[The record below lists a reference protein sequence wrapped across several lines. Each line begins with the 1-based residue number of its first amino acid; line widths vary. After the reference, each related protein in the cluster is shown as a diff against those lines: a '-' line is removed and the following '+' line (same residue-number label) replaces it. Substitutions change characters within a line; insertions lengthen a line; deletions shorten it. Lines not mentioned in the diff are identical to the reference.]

1 MKMEMRIYM
10 AELIKDRYSPS
21 FFNQFIKILKSAY
34 PDFDENQFLT
44 FIYND
49 EWEQREF
56 KQRIRHITLA
66 LRESLPQPYDSSIE
80 ILLTIAPQ
88 CKGVEYLFFPDFVEV
103 YGLDH
108 WETSMFALE
117 QFTKYSSSEFAVRLF
132 ILKDQSKMMIQMQQ
146 WALDKDEHIRRLASE
161 GCRPR
166 LPWAPALTALKEDP
180 TPILPILETLKE
192 DPSLYVRKSVANN
205 LNDISKD
212 HPNLLKQIVREW
224 RGKHPHT
231 DWILKHASRSLLKK
245 GDVETLQL
253 FGYTS
258 AANIGVTNFTL
269 SCDQLSLGETL
280 TFSFDVIKESIES
293 QNLRIEYGIDF
304 MKANGKQARK
314 IFHLSQKTYPSG
326 TTRLTREHVFKNLS
340 TRKHYEGLHGLAILI
355 NGEEKA
361 KSEFILR
368 VK

>member
-1 MKMEMRIYM
+1 MEMRIYM

-34 PDFDENQFLT
+34 PGFDENQFLT
-44 FIYND
+44 FIYDD

-56 KQRIRHITLA
+56 KQRIRHVSVA
-66 LRESLPQPYDSSIE
+66 LRESLPQSYDSSIE
-80 ILLTIAPQ
+80 ILLSIAPQ

-103 YGLDH
+103 FGLDN
-108 WETSMFALE
+108 WETSILALE
-117 QFTKYSSSEFAVRLF
+117 QFTKYSSSEFAVRPF
-132 ILKDQSKMMIQMQQ
+132 ILKNQPKMMNQMQH
-146 WALDKDEHIRRLASE
+146 WALDEDEHIRRLASE

-166 LPWAPALTALKEDP
+166 LPWAPVLTALKKDP
-180 TPILPILETLKE
+180 TPILPILEKLKD

-224 RGKHPHT
+224 RGQHPHT

-245 GDVETLQL
+245 GDVEILQL
-253 FGYTS
+253 FGYSS
-258 AANIGVTNFTL
+258 AANIGVQNFTL
-269 SCDQLSLGETL
+269 SCDQLPLGEIL
-280 TFSFDVIKESIES
+280 TFSFDVINESFES

-314 IFHLSQKTYPSG
+314 IFHLSQKTYSCG
-326 TTRLTREHVFKNLS
+326 TTHLTREHVFKNLT
-340 TRKHYEGLHGLAILI
+340 TRKHYEGLHGLVILI

-368 VK
+368 VKED

>member
-1 MKMEMRIYM
+1 M

-34 PDFDENQFLT
+34 PAFDENQFLT
-44 FIYND
+44 FIYNG
-49 EWEQREF
+49 EWEQLEF

-66 LRESLPQPYDSSIE
+66 LRESLPQPYDTSIE
-80 ILLTIAPQ
+80 ILLTIAPK

-108 WETSMFALE
+108 WETSIIALE
-117 QFTKYSSSEFAVRLF
+117 QFTKYSSSEFAVRPF
-132 ILKDQSKMMIQMQQ
+132 ILKDETEMMIQMQQ
-146 WALDKDEHIRRLASE
+146 WAFDEDEHIRRLASE

-166 LPWAPALTALKEDP
+166 LPWAPVLTTLKEDP
-180 TPILPILETLKE
+180 TPILPILKTLKE

-245 GDVETLQL
+245 GDVEILQL

-258 AANIGVTNFTL
+258 AANIGVQNFTL

-280 TFSFDVIKESIES
+280 TFSFDIITESIES

-304 MKANGKQARK
+304 MKANGKQTRK

-326 TTRLTREHVFKNLS
+326 TTHLTREHVFKNLT
-340 TRKHYEGLHGLAILI
+340 TRKHYEGVHGICILV
-355 NGEEKA
+355 NGEEKV
-361 KSEFILR
+361 KDEFNLIM
-368 VK
+368 K

>member
-1 MKMEMRIYM
+1 MRIYM

-34 PDFDENQFLT
+34 PSFDENQFLT
-44 FIYND
+44 FIYDD

-56 KQRIRHITLA
+56 KQRIRHVSVA
-66 LRESLPQPYDSSIE
+66 LRESLPQSYDSSIE
-80 ILLTIAPQ
+80 ILLSIAPQ

-103 YGLDH
+103 FGLDN
-108 WETSMFALE
+108 WETSIFALE
-117 QFTKYSSSEFAVRLF
+117 QFTKYSSSEFAVRPF
-132 ILKDQSKMMIQMQQ
+132 ILKNQPKMMNQMQH
-146 WALDKDEHIRRLASE
+146 WALDEDEHIRRLASE

-166 LPWAPALTALKEDP
+166 LPWAPVLTALKKDP
-180 TPILPILETLKE
+180 TPILPILEKLKD

-224 RGKHPHT
+224 RGQHPHT

-245 GDVETLQL
+245 GDVEILQL
-253 FGYTS
+253 FGYSS
-258 AANIGVTNFTL
+258 AANIGVQNFTL
-269 SCDQLSLGETL
+269 SCDQLSLGEIL
-280 TFSFDVIKESIES
+280 TFSFDVINESFES

-314 IFHLSQKTYPSG
+314 IFHLSQKTYSCG
-326 TTRLTREHVFKNLS
+326 TTHLTREHLFKNLT
-340 TRKHYEGLHGLAILI
+340 TRKHYEGLHGLVILI

-368 VK
+368 VKED

>member
-1 MKMEMRIYM
+1 M

-21 FFNQFIKILKSAY
+21 FFNQFIKILKSTY
-34 PDFDENQFLT
+34 PSFDENQFLT
-44 FIYND
+44 FIYDD

-56 KQRIRHITLA
+56 KQRIRHISHA
-66 LRESLPQPYDSSIE
+66 LGESLPQPYDSSIE

-108 WETSMFALE
+108 WETSIIALE
-117 QFTKYSSSEFAVRLF
+117 QFTKYSSSEFAVRPF
-132 ILKDQSKMMIQMQQ
+132 ILKIQAKMMIQMQH

-166 LPWAPALTALKEDP
+166 LPWAPVLPALKEDP
-180 TPILPILETLKE
+180 TPILLILETLKE

-224 RGKHPHT
+224 RGKRPHT

-245 GDVETLQL
+245 GDVEILQL

-258 AANIGVTNFTL
+258 AANISVQNFTL

-280 TFSFDVIKESIES
+280 TFSFDVINESIES

-314 IFHLSQKTYPSG
+314 IFHLSQKIYPSG
-326 TTRLTREHVFKNLS
+326 TTRLVREHVFKNLN
-340 TRKHYEGLHGLAILI
+340 TRKHYEGLHGLVILI

-368 VK
+368 VKED